1 MQYNLRVDN
10 ERRRPMN
17 YVFFTVSAY
26 IFMRAFEVIFSG
38 QKEKRWYRYTS
49 RIIGILVIY
58 TAIAAMLIFYFEKLR
73 LLGFE
78 AG

>member
-1 MQYNLRVDN
+1 LDN

-17 YVFFTVSAY
+17 YVFFAVSAY

-38 QKEKRWYRYTS
+38 QKEKQWYRYTS
-49 RIIGILVIY
+49 RIIGVLVLY
-58 TAIAAMLIFYFEKLR
+58 TAVAAMLIFYFEKLR

>member
-1 MQYNLRVDN
+1 MS
-10 ERRRPMN
+10 
-17 YVFFTVSAY
+17 YVFFAVSAY

-49 RIIGILVIY
+49 RIIGVLVIY
-58 TAIAAMLIFYFEKLR
+58 TAIAAMLIFYFENLR
-73 LLGFE
+73 LLGFA

>member
-1 MQYNLRVDN
+1 
-10 ERRRPMN
+10 MN
-17 YVFFTVSAY
+17 YVFFAVSAY

-49 RIIGILVIY
+49 RIIGVLVIY
-58 TAIAAMLIFYFEKLR
+58 TAIAAMLIFYFENLR
-73 LLGFE
+73 LLGFA